1 MKSAINALNWF
12 KATEE
17 ANPFPYFLGWILL
30 GLLAGIHPVPLFLFL
45 IVVLAE
51 AINAHRDV
59 PEFKRSVATGMEK
72 NWEDS
77 ESLTELRR
85 IMIAKVMIS
94 MVFTFLLG
102 WITLGILTSGGNALF
117 AVAILL
123 VAIKNTSHVVPAI
136 EAWTKISNRIKTLKK
151 GN

>member
-1 MKSAINALNWF
+1 MKTVVSALDWLNSL
-12 KATEE
+12 EE
-17 ANPFPYFLGWILL
+17 EKPFPYFLGWVML
-30 GLLAGIHPVPLFLFL
+30 GLLAGSHPIALFLFL

-59 PEFKRSVATGMEK
+59 PEFKREVTSGMER
-72 NWEDS
+72 NWNDLD
-77 ESLTELRR
+77 SLTELRR
-85 IMIAKVMIS
+85 ILTAKVMIS

-102 WITLGILTSGGNALF
+102 WITLGILTTGGNALF